1 MSPALGPWGIP
12 DELDGFEVVVLAGV
26 ELVFAGAGAVVVGAL
41 VVVAAGVLLVLEEE
55 ELLPQPAAMTAA
67 TASATNGTP
76 RTNLDLLIMRNLC
89 RLSCRW

>member
-1 MSPALGPWGIP
+1 
-12 DELDGFEVVVLAGV
+12 LAGV

-41 VVVAAGVLLVLEEE
+41 VAVAAGVLLVLEEE